1 MDKIFEVEK
10 LNSIRNEMTHLWGS
24 IFVTAGGTIALIL
37 EKNKEFL
44 VYIFI
49 IAGCFFTLLLI
60 NAYFIRRTEVV
71 KILKSLEEEQCL
83 NG

>member
-37 EKNKEFL
+37 EL
-44 VYIFI
+44 
-49 IAGCFFTLLLI
+49 
-60 NAYFIRRTEVV
+60 
-71 KILKSLEEEQCL
+71 
-83 NG
+83 